1 MEDRFGAFLD
11 LMPLS
16 GSDGGP
22 LRGLSF
28 AAKDV
33 FDIAGVPTGNGQPTW
48 RQTHPAPERHAA
60 VVAKLLDT
68 GASLAGKT
76 VCDEMCYSLAGDNVH
91 YGAPVNPAAPDRSIG
106 GSSSGSAAAVAGGL
120 VDFAL
125 GTDCGGSVRCPASF
139 SGIYGIRP
147 THGRIDDTG
156 VAPLAGSFDVVG
168 WFARD
173 AALLATVGSVLLE
186 DSPAAPVPERALFP
200 EDAFA
205 RLPVGERQAVESAA
219 ETWIRDR
226 GLEYETVT
234 LAPAGLDEWFE
245 AFRHLQ
251 ALEIWKNHGD
261 WVTAN
266 RPEFGPG
273 VKERFAYAATL
284 TDDAHGKKHLPV
296 RDAARGRMTSLL
308 AESAI
313 IVMPTAPCSPRRDA
327 SSVEVDAFRARTMG
341 LTCPAG
347 LAGLPQISL
356 PLAHADA
363 PLGVSIIGPAGTD
376 EALLALAAEEP
387 FVPVPD
393 RAFGP

>member
-1 MEDRFGAFLD
+1 MEDTFGAFLD
-11 LMPLS
+11 RTPLS
-16 GSDGGP
+16 GSNDGP

-33 FDIAGVPTGNGQPTW
+33 FDVAGIPTGNGHPIW
-48 RQTHPAPERHAA
+48 RQTHPAPEKHAA
-60 VVAKLLDT
+60 AVAKLLDA

-106 GSSSGSAAAVAGGL
+106 GSSSGSAAAAAGGL

-139 SGIYGIRP
+139 SGIYGVRP
-147 THGRIDDTG
+147 THGRVDDTG

-173 AALLATVGSVLLE
+173 AALLAAVGGVLLD
-186 DSPAAPVPERALFP
+186 DSPAVPVPGRALLA

-205 RLPVGERQAVESAA
+205 RLPDGERQAIETAA
-219 ETWIRDR
+219 EAWIRDH
-226 GLEYETVT
+226 GLKYETVT
-234 LAPAGLDEWFE
+234 LAPAGLDKWFE

-261 WVTAN
+261 WITAN

-273 VKERFAYAATL
+273 VKERFTYASTL
-284 TDDAHGKKHLPV
+284 TDSHGEKHRPV
-296 RDAARGRMTSLL
+296 RDAARARMTSLL
-308 AESAI
+308 EDGAI
-313 IVMPTAPCSPRRDA
+313 VVMPTAPCSPRRDA
-327 SSVEVDAFRARTMG
+327 SPAEIDAFRARTMG

-363 PLGVSIIGPAGTD
+363 PLGVSIVGPAGTD
-376 EALLALAAEEP
+376 EALLALAA
-387 FVPVPD
+387 D
-393 RAFGP
+393 R

>member
-1 MEDRFGAFLD
+1 MEDRFGAFLERT
-11 LMPLS
+11 PLS

-22 LRGLSF
+22 LQGLSF

-33 FDIAGVPTGNGQPTW
+33 FDIVGVPTGNGQPIW
-48 RQTHPAPERHAA
+48 RRTHPAPGEHAA
-60 VVAKLLDT
+60 AVAKILDA
-68 GASLAGKT
+68 GASLVGKT

-147 THGRIDDTG
+147 THGRVDDSG
-156 VAPLAGSFDVVG
+156 VAPLAGSFDAVG

-173 AALLATVGSVLLE
+173 SALLAAIGGVLLDE
-186 DSPAAPVPERALFP
+186 PSTAPVPERALLA
-200 EDAFA
+200 EDAFD
-205 RLPVGERQAVESAA
+205 RLPDGERQAAETAA
-219 ETWIRDR
+219 EAWIRDR
-226 GLEYETVT
+226 GLKRETVT

-251 ALEIWKNHGD
+251 AFEIWRNHGD
-261 WVTAN
+261 WIIAN

-284 TDDAHGKKHLPV
+284 TASRVERHRPV
-296 RDAARGRMTSLL
+296 RDAARARMASLL
-308 AESAI
+308 ADGAI
-313 IVMPTAPCSPRRDA
+313 VVMPTAPCSPRRDA
-327 SSVEVDAFRARTMG
+327 SPAEIDAFRVRTMG

-363 PLGVSIIGPAGTD
+363 PLGVSIVGPSGAD
-376 EALLALAAEEP
+376 EALLALAGPPIAVPGAE
-387 FVPVPD
+387 VG
-393 RAFGP
+393 A